1 MSTASYFI
9 MVGAML
15 SLAVV
20 AALLISRSYLNYMED
35 PKGWKER
42 KKKGVALEAGQTAA
56 Q

>member
-9 MVGAML
+9 MVGVML

-35 PKGWKER
+35 PQSWKER
-42 KKKGVALEAGQTAA
+42 KKKGVAIEAGSPAA
-56 Q
+56 R